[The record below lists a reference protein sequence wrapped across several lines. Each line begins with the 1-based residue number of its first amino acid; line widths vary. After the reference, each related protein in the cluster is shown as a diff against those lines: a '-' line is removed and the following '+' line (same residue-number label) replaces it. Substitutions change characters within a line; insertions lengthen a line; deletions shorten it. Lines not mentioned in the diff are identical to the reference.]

1 MSWIIYLANPII
13 DMIRLIIRL
22 AIKWFIIEKTL
33 LVPIFDKYYVF
44 LMFLHTDYKMKW
56 SKIVYVVDKMVKIK
70 PY

>member
-1 MSWIIYLANPII
+1 MSWIIYVAISII

-33 LVPIFDKYYVF
+33 LVPIFD
-44 LMFLHTDYKMKW
+44 MFLHTYYKMKW